1 MLQQCPSPPPTPG
14 CLLPPP
20 LPGAADSVPVPQ
32 HPRLGFP
39 RCSKASPPGA
49 RAGPE
54 PGPRTPGAKAGS
66 NRSLW
71 SWSPRSRGQRE
82 PSGAPAR
89 DVTASTAMLPEAT
102 AQDIP
107 SKTGSYQNM
116 GSSRGP
122 HHLLSVGLV
131 PQHLNQLVPGF
142 LDGNQISAD
151 FNLSR

>member
-1 MLQQCPSPPPTPG
+1 MPQPPP
-14 CLLPPP
+14 
-20 LPGAADSVPVPQ
+20 
-32 HPRLGFP
+32 HPRLSAAAPF
-39 RCSKASPPGA
+39 A
-49 RAGPE
+49 
-54 PGPRTPGAKAGS
+54 
-66 NRSLW
+66 W
-71 SWSPRSRGQRE
+71 SCRLRSRSPAPPAGFSPLQQGIASRS
-82 PSGAPAR
+82 SGRTRARPPHPGSKGRVQQVPVVVESQKQGAAGALGSPR